1 MNNGIKSP
9 TYNTI
14 SEIRERKE
22 AILSEM
28 RKDNS
33 LIGEKW
39 KSLFIKSPEK
49 KRGITVAS
57 MISTGTGL
65 IDGFLF
71 VWKIYRKFKK
81 R

>member
-1 MNNGIKSP
+1 MNNAIKP
-9 TYNTI
+9 QRYNSI

-22 AILSEM
+22 AVLAEM
-28 RKDNS
+28 KKDNNDIS
-33 LIGEKW
+33 KKW
-39 KSLFIKSPEK
+39 KSLFQKSQQK
-49 KRGITVAS
+49 KKGITMAS
-57 MISTGTGL
+57 VISTGTGL